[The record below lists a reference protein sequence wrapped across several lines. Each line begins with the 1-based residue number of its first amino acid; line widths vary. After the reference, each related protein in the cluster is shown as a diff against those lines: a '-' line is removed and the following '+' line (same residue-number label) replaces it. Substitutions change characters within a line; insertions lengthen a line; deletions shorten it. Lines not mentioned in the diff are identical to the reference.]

1 MTDDYSTLALGA
13 TSLDPTLERLELE
26 ISDSKGTSEP
36 PRCSLDLV
44 VRVPSSNGVVEL
56 DYNTIRLQKFSGEE
70 GISQA
75 FSFTLEV
82 RANDYTEGG
91 GYPWQVDDVDGT
103 ETYQAPPLGS
113 ILDPSVNVVFDFD
126 SLLGCSATTRIGLL
140 ETLDQK
146 QSPYPNQRPV
156 TLFNGVITAISMS
169 DRGVYHLTVQ
179 PRLSILNFQN
189 GYRVHHGTIKSVI
202 VDLLVAN
209 GIVVDSSNL
218 KTSGLSTYRSQDW
231 LQAGE
236 TDFAFFERLIKKAG
250 IFYYFEH
257 TDDDHILVLCDDA
270 TYLKTPSLNGAS
282 DAPARLFLSYSKS
295 SLGAFDRITQFS
307 FDRTLTT
314 QSVSTVIA
322 DRQPNWMSQA
332 PAQVSPIYKDDSR
345 KNLKGRNIE
354 MLHMV
359 GYGADSAESELR
371 KKLYDKQ
378 LLSARS
384 KLSGSSTLPT
394 MRSGYFFEVA
404 DRQPLSESEEN
415 NYPVSSGM
423 VAPIRPELNGTKM
436 VAITVNHSADVGGE
450 YSNQFSAVD
459 AAGFAEPFQAP
470 SDNQSSILAQV
481 VSAPTT
487 TAASN
492 NGQTSSL
499 QGNYLGR
506 SVETSSGDTSKWLNK
521 SDFTTIQSKSFSYG
535 TSATAYSSRGLY
547 VRFVTQD
554 SGDEPIW
561 VALSA
566 DMTTIP
572 ELGAFVTVGRA
583 QNDTEVPEIQQLVE
597 AAGSKNIM
605 PLFYS
610 QNTSWGNSYNTSFG
624 DSCQV
629 SMGGGAQTAYS
640 DGTDLVDSIE
650 AVGLYDD
657 VSFSDRSS
665 SSVSFTKRSAS
676 VSVSG
681 ELPSGYSP
689 AQFSLAD
696 PDGKTPGNFAQYSY
710 AYNYGSSYSKNHQ
723 VGDAESHSINDGKV
737 TNYAVNNGDQ
747 INQTENFGSQDNT
760 TTNHGNVTN
769 YSCDYGAQVNTTHN
783 HGEQKTE
790 TQNYQSVNT
799 HTQGRKGGSNVTI
812 ESGEMTNTSENFKV
826 FNKNT
831 TAVSA
836 DLNTT
841 GSSSSI
847 NIVGNTN
854 SLNITGNSNNINV
867 TASEIAVNT
876 VGLSAS
882 TNATGAS
889 LSLSA
894 NGVARN
900 YSVCGVVE
908 NINLGGETKE
918 FELGPGWAKVEV
930 DGFETK
936 VKNILLTIP
945 GIAVML

>member
-1 MTDDYSTLALGA
+1 MTDDHSTLAPGA

-26 ISDSKGTSEP
+26 IPDSKGTSEP

-44 VRVPSSNGVVEL
+44 VRVPSSSGVVEL

-91 GYPWQVDDVDGT
+91 GYPWQVDDVNGA

-140 ETLDQK
+140 ETLQQK

-169 DRGVYHLTVQ
+169 DRGVYHLSVQ

-202 VDLLVAN
+202 LDLLGTN
-209 GIVVDSSNL
+209 GIGVDSSNL
-218 KTSGLSTYRSQDW
+218 KTSGLSTHRSQDW

-270 TYLKTPSLNGAS
+270 TYLKTPSVNGAS

-307 FDRTLTT
+307 FNRTLTT

-345 KNLKGRNIE
+345 KNLAGRNIE

-359 GYGADSAESELR
+359 GYGADSAERELR
-371 KKLYDKQ
+371 KQQYDKQ

-404 DRQPLSESEEN
+404 DRQPLSESEVN
-415 NYPVSSGM
+415 NYSVSSGM

-487 TAASN
+487 TASASD
-492 NGQTSSL
+492 GSASSL
-499 QGNYLGR
+499 QGNYLGS
-506 SVETSSGDTSKWLNK
+506 SVETNSGDTSKWLNK
-521 SDFTTIQSKSFSYG
+521 GDFTTIQSKSFSYG
-535 TSATAYSSRGLY
+535 TSATPYSSRGLY

-561 VALSA
+561 VALSS

-597 AAGSKNIM
+597 AGGSKNIM
-605 PLFYS
+605 PNFYS

-640 DGTDLVDSIE
+640 DGTKLVDSIE
-650 AVGLYDD
+650 AEGLYDD

-689 AQFSLAD
+689 ARFSPD
-696 PDGKTPGNFAQYSY
+696 PDGKTPSSFAQYSY

-723 VGDAESHSINDGKV
+723 VGDAESHSIN
-737 TNYAVNNGDQ
+737 NGDQ

-769 YSCDYGAQVNTTHN
+769 YACDYGAQMNTTHN
-783 HGEQKTE
+783 HGRQETE
-790 TQNYQSVNT
+790 TQNYGFVKT
-799 HTQGRKGGSNVTI
+799 HTEGRKGGSNVTI
-812 ESGEMTNTSENFKV
+812 ESGEMSNTSENNKV
-826 FNKNT
+826 YNKNT
-831 TAVSA
+831 TNVSA
-836 DLNTT
+836 DLNIT

-847 NIVGNTN
+847 NVLEYSN
-854 SLNITGNSNNINV
+854 SLNVTKNSNSINV
-867 TASEIAVNT
+867 TEVETAVNA
-876 VGLSAS
+876 VGASMS
-882 TNATGAS
+882 TNATGVA
-889 LSLSA
+889 LSLKA
-894 NGVARN
+894 DGYARN
-900 YSVCGVVE
+900 YSVCSVVE
-908 NINLGGETKE
+908 NINIGGETKE
-918 FELGPGWAKVEV
+918 FTLGPGWAKVEV
-930 DGFETK
+930 DSFETK
-936 VKNILLTIP
+936 VKNVVLEIP
-945 GIAVML
+945 GIKVVL